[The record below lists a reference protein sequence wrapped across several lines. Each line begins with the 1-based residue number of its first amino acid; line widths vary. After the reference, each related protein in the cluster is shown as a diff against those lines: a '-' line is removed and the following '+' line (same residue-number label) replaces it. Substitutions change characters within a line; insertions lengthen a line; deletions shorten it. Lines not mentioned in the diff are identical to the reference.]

1 MSVSSVWSVSV
12 GRSASVCASV
22 ERSWLLVATSSDEMI
37 TADVLAYQL
46 LAVVVALIGGIWPAL
61 FAAVL
66 SGITLDFLFIDPRYT
81 VTIDDPLHALALLL
95 YVVIAILVSWIV
107 DQAAR
112 RTRAARRAAA
122 ESELLATV
130 AGSVLRGQSA
140 VPALVSR
147 TREAFG

>member
-1 MSVSSVWSVSV
+1 M
-12 GRSASVCASV
+12 CASV
-22 ERSWLLVATSSDEMI
+22 ERSWLLVATSSDETI